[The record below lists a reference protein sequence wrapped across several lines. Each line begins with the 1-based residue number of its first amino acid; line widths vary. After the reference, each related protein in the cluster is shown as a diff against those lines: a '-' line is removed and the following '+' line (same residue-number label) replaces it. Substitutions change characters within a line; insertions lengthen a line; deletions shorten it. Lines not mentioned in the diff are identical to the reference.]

1 MTRKRR
7 TMTWALATAGVA
19 AVAGLVWLT
28 YTFISVAK
36 LQLEA
41 EERLQLTILVCE
53 AIGDDLEA
61 NGYTRW
67 PRSWDELADSPPRE
81 WRQYRWPDDVD
92 KIHRFVVV
100 DFAAD
105 LDAAAATTPATF
117 AAV

>member
-19 AVAGLVWLT
+19 AVAGLVWLP
-28 YTFISVAK
+28 YTFRSVAK
-36 LQLEA
+36 IQLEA
-41 EERLQLTILVCE
+41 EDRLQLTILVCE

-67 PRSWDELADSPPRE
+67 PRSWDELDDSPPRE

-105 LDAAAATTPATF
+105 LDVAAATTPATF